1 MKTTIELVLEPEQYF
16 IEKRLRQAVAK
27 EIKIND
33 SDINHIQVLRRSIDS
48 RRSKIRYHITAEV
61 YTHSDKYKKP
71 ERHFDYKN
79 VEHSEPIIIV
89 GAGPAGMFAALRALE
104 LGLRPIIVE
113 RGKCVR
119 DRKFDI
125 ARLAK
130 EGIVNENSNW
140 CFGEGG
146 AGTFSDGKLY
156 TRSTKRGN
164 VGYVID
170 KLIEHGADENIAI
183 DAHAHIGTDR
193 LSDIITRIRKTI
205 EDHGGVYY
213 FENKVTDFI
222 LDGNKVI
229 GVKTSKGNTYEG
241 CAVIL
246 ATGHSARDI
255 YELFDRKGWGIE
267 AKPFAM
273 GVRVEHPQSLINSIQ
288 YHSENYSQFLPPAAY
303 SLVTQVNGHG
313 VFSFC
318 MCPGGIIVPAA
329 TASEQQVVNGM
340 SNSRRNSPYANSGIA
355 VTIDTKDVPQYSQHG
370 ALALLRFQQDVE
382 KEMYKAAGNSLK
394 APSQRLNDFCNGRE
408 SRRLNKSSYIAGCT
422 NAPLHQLLPDFV
434 VSALQQGFR
443 DFGNKM
449 KGFYTESANVLA
461 VESRTSSPVRIPRN
475 DNYEH
480 MQLHNLY
487 PCGEGAG
494 YAGGITS
501 SAIDGINCIE
511 AIARK
516 KGLLQ

>member
-61 YTHSDKYKKP
+61 YTHSDKYKKTK
-71 ERHFDYKN
+71 RHFDYKN

-89 GAGPAGMFAALRALE
+89 GGGPAGMFAALRALE

-255 YELFDRKGWGIE
+255 YELFDRKGWSIE

-288 YHSENYSQFLPPAAY
+288 YHSENYSQFLPPA
-303 SLVTQVNGHG
+303 V
-313 VFSFC
+313 
-318 MCPGGIIVPAA
+318 
-329 TASEQQVVNGM
+329 
-340 SNSRRNSPYANSGIA
+340 
-355 VTIDTKDVPQYSQHG
+355 
-370 ALALLRFQQDVE
+370 
-382 KEMYKAAGNSLK
+382 
-394 APSQRLNDFCNGRE
+394 
-408 SRRLNKSSYIAGCT
+408 
-422 NAPLHQLLPDFV
+422 
-434 VSALQQGFR
+434 
-443 DFGNKM
+443 
-449 KGFYTESANVLA
+449 
-461 VESRTSSPVRIPRN
+461 
-475 DNYEH
+475 
-480 MQLHNLY
+480 
-487 PCGEGAG
+487 
-494 YAGGITS
+494 
-501 SAIDGINCIE
+501 
-511 AIARK
+511 
-516 KGLLQ
+516 

>member
-193 LSDIITRIRKTI
+193 LS
-205 EDHGGVYY
+205 G
-213 FENKVTDFI
+213 TD
-222 LDGNKVI
+222 
-229 GVKTSKGNTYEG
+229 
-241 CAVIL
+241 
-246 ATGHSARDI
+246 
-255 YELFDRKGWGIE
+255 
-267 AKPFAM
+267 
-273 GVRVEHPQSLINSIQ
+273 
-288 YHSENYSQFLPPAAY
+288 
-303 SLVTQVNGHG
+303 
-313 VFSFC
+313 
-318 MCPGGIIVPAA
+318 
-329 TASEQQVVNGM
+329 
-340 SNSRRNSPYANSGIA
+340 
-355 VTIDTKDVPQYSQHG
+355 
-370 ALALLRFQQDVE
+370 
-382 KEMYKAAGNSLK
+382 
-394 APSQRLNDFCNGRE
+394 
-408 SRRLNKSSYIAGCT
+408 
-422 NAPLHQLLPDFV
+422 
-434 VSALQQGFR
+434 
-443 DFGNKM
+443 
-449 KGFYTESANVLA
+449 
-461 VESRTSSPVRIPRN
+461 
-475 DNYEH
+475 
-480 MQLHNLY
+480 
-487 PCGEGAG
+487 
-494 YAGGITS
+494 
-501 SAIDGINCIE
+501 
-511 AIARK
+511 
-516 KGLLQ
+516 